1 MQKST
6 LTRALVYGGRASLMV
21 LDTTALVTEAVRR
34 HNLSNASASALGCVL
49 TATAYLSAWLKDG
62 TSTLSLTLKGDGEC
76 GIIHA
81 SGDGALRISGRVE
94 NPAA

>member
-34 HNLSNASASALGCVL
+34 HNLSNASASALG
-49 TATAYLSAWLKDG
+49 
-62 TSTLSLTLKGDGEC
+62 
-76 GIIHA
+76 
-81 SGDGALRISGRVE
+81 
-94 NPAA
+94 